1 MKCVVCGKEIKESM
15 YQGDILCSHDC
26 FTKNYWNN
34 KLTKKAILINGECYH
49 LGKGNKTTTYYIL
62 MNNGKKI
69 KTNALYQIGTVPK
82 ELYSGDNAKFITEKE
97 YNL

>member
-15 YQGDILCSHDC
+15 FQEDTICSHKC

-34 KLTKKAILINGECYH
+34 KLNNAIVINGECYH
-49 LGKGNKTTTYYIL
+49 LGKGNKTATYYIL

-69 KTNALYQIGTVPK
+69 KTNALYQIGTIPK
-82 ELYSGDNAKFITEKE
+82 ELYKGDNARFITERA
-97 YNL
+97 Y